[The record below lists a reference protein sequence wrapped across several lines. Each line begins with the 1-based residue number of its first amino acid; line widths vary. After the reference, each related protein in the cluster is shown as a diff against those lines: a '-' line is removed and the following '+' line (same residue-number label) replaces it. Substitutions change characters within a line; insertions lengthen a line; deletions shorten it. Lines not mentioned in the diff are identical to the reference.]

1 MAAYIESLQNLADQ
15 FMKLNGVGRKS
26 SQRMAF
32 SVLDMSGEEAA
43 AFAQAILDAK
53 AKIHLCGVREVII
66 ATNANVEG
74 ETTAMFL
81 ARLLK
86 KYPVKVTRLAYGIS
100 VGTDI
105 EYADEV
111 TLYRA
116 LQGRRD
122 V

>member
-1 MAAYIESLQNLADQ
+1 M
-15 FMKLNGVGRKS
+15 
-26 SQRMAF
+26 
-32 SVLDMSGEEAA
+32 
-43 AFAQAILDAK
+43 
-53 AKIHLCGVREVII
+53 REIII

-105 EYADEV
+105 STRTKSLCIAPCRGGG
-111 TLYRA
+111 TM
-116 LQGRRD
+116 
-122 V
+122 